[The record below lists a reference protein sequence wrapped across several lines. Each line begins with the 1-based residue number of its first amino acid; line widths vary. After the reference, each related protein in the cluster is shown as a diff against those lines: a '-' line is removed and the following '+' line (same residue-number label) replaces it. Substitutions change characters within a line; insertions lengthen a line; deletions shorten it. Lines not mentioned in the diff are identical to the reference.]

1 MAATR
6 TITADDLAA
15 TWPAAVVVDVRGRE
29 EYAIARIPGSLNIP
43 LDDLPSRLKD
53 LPNTTL
59 HLLCGS
65 GKRSSRAAQILT
77 DRGYETVN
85 VAGGITEWYRNG
97 HPVIYAAAPADNP
110 HPDRPYSLS
119 SLRNRL
125 VRRAARTS

>member
-15 TWPAAVVVDVRGRE
+15 IWPAAVVVDVRSAE
-29 EYAIARIPGSLNIP
+29 EYAVAHIPDSLNIP

-53 LPNTTL
+53 LPNTPL

-65 GKRSSRAAQILT
+65 GKRSSQAAQILT
-77 DRGYETVN
+77 DHGYKTVN

-97 HPVIYAAAPADNP
+97 HPVIYAAAPVDTP
-110 HPDRPYSLS
+110 PPDRWG
-119 SLRNRL
+119 SLRSLRHRL
-125 VRRAARTS
+125 LRRAARTS